1 MKTFPFQHHHPP
13 PSSIALGY
21 TDHFLIDSIPSMVSS
36 WDSELMLCA
45 IATQCCQQPSL
56 QQYITFHSFV
66 ARWMGSIV
74 RRFSHSRELSSG
86 ATQSYNFSL
95 SASSVCFSPVASRSR
110 STVLHGR
117 PFWRTTDDICLALQ
131 WSVVNVRFT
140 GNNRMIF
147 LVSALFSMSFCC
159 VIVRLVYL
167 LGFQTKASQF
177 SPINKS
183 IWVLGW
189 LAEQIGPSSL
199 PCLLL
204 LLCVLLSPS
213 SSTHTNKSN

>member
-66 ARWMGSIV
+66 VRWMGSIV

-117 PFWRTTDDICLALQ
+117 PLWSTADDICLALQ

-147 LVSALFSMSFCC
+147 WYLRFTPCPSVASLFALC
-159 VIVRLVYL
+159 VFV
-167 LGFQTKASQF
+167 GF
-177 SPINKS
+177 PNKS
-183 IWVLGW
+183 VPVLSYQQIDLSVGLAGW
-189 LAEQIGPSSL
+189 ADWSEFVVFFVVASVCAAVAI
-199 PCLLL
+199 
-204 LLCVLLSPS
+204 VVD
-213 SSTHTNKSN
+213 THK